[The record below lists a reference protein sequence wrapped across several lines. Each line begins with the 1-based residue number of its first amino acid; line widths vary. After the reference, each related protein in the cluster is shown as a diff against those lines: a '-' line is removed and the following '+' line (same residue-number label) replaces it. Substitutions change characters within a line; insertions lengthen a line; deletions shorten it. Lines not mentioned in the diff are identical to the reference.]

1 MTIAFRMVNCTI
13 KSITRTACVVD
24 DIEISRVP
32 LRGPLILAVNHIN
45 FLDVPVM
52 YTHLQPREITA
63 LVKEETW
70 NNPIMG
76 ALFSLWG
83 GIPIKRGEN
92 DITAFSK
99 ALQSLKEGKILAISP
114 EGTRSRTGILQQGH
128 PGIAMLAQKANV
140 PIQPVA
146 IYGGEV
152 IWDNLNRLVRTPF
165 HIRVGNIF
173 NIDPSLQL
181 SDRSLR
187 QDAADQV
194 MYQIASLLPE
204 KYRGVYRDLSKKH
217 QCFFT
222 FSTSIT

>member
-1 MTIAFRMVNCTI
+1 MTIAFRMVNSTI
-13 KSITRTACVVD
+13 KSITRTACLVD

-32 LRGPLILAVNHIN
+32 LCGPLILAVNHIN

-52 YTHLQPREITA
+52 FTHLQPREITA
-63 LVKEETW
+63 LIKEETW

-92 DITAFSK
+92 DISAFSK
-99 ALQSLKEGKILAISP
+99 ALQSLKDGKILAISP

-128 PGIAMLAQKANV
+128 LGIAMLAQKANV
-140 PIQPVA
+140 PIQPMA

-152 IWDNLNRLVRTPF
+152 IWDNLHRLVRTPF

-173 NIDPSLQL
+173 GLDRSLQL
-181 SDRSLR
+181 SDRCMR
-187 QDAADQV
+187 EDVTDQV
-194 MYQIASLLPE
+194 MYQIAGLLPD
-204 KYRGVYRDLSKKH
+204 KYRGVYGDLSKKH
-217 QCFFT
+217 SRFFT